1 MRAEIPIKISKN
13 ELVEIFMD
21 AFCERGNI
29 PDSDEWNIYKEFINE
44 EIERG
49 LFDNHEWSVIFDEA
63 RSIADRYVVYTKS
76 YVKRKYFGCVCQ
88 HENVSD
94 LAFKKWVEERV
105 NKGMITK
112 VVDKSS
118 PMDYRADKENKI
130 YVLMQTC

>member
-1 MRAEIPIKISKN
+1 MRAEIPITISKN

-21 AFCERGNI
+21 VFCEKGNI
-29 PDSDEWNIYKEFINE
+29 HDSNEWNIYKEFINE
-44 EIERG
+44 EIEKG
-49 LFDNHEWSVIFDEA
+49 IFDNHEWSVIFDEA
-63 RSIADRYVVYTKS
+63 HSIADRYVVYTKS

-88 HENVSD
+88 NEDVSN

-118 PMDYRADKENKI
+118 PIDFKDEKENKI

>member
-1 MRAEIPIKISKN
+1 MRAEIPIKISKD

-63 RSIADRYVVYTKS
+63 RSMASVYAVYTKS
-76 YVKRKYFGCVCQ
+76 YVKRKYFGCVGS
-88 HENVSD
+88 HEDISGA
-94 LAFKKWVEERV
+94 AFKKWVEERV
-105 NKGMITK
+105 NNGMITK
-112 VVDKSS
+112 VIDKSS
-118 PMDYRADKENKI
+118 PIECEDKREKKI
-130 YVLMQTC
+130 YILMKTC